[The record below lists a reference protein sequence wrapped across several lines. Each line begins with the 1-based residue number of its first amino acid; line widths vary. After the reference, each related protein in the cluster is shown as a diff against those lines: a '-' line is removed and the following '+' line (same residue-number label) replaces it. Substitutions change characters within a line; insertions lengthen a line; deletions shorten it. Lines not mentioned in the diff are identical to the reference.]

1 MARALVQVRSALLH
15 PLCRTACAVAMSAD
29 LLRRAAAK
37 LREHAEAA
45 TPGPWEHVDH
55 GPPTG
60 SFMGCGQVITMGA
73 EVFGGDIAGPTG
85 DLYPRGGYSPLDD
98 MALIALMGPPV
109 ASAIAELLSGTA
121 DDMGV
126 EINEEGNCTRCGLRF
141 DLRREDECMCWYQAF
156 DVAHAVL
163 REES

>member
-1 MARALVQVRSALLH
+1 
-15 PLCRTACAVAMSAD
+15 MSTD

-55 GPPTG
+55 GPPAG
-60 SFMGCGQVITMGA
+60 SFKGCGQVITMGA

-109 ASAIAELLSGTA
+109 ALALADWLDSTEAEYLEYVDATGHCDLCGLNVDPPRPTGERCLTWVQAIA
-121 DDMGV
+121 
-126 EINEEGNCTRCGLRF
+126 
-141 DLRREDECMCWYQAF
+141 
-156 DVAHAVL
+156 VARAVL
-163 REES
+163 REEES